1 MSNNFEVNIQE
12 AIIPELIE
20 VRVDENSAQT
30 AQDAAALAA
39 DILTQIQSA
48 ITGIDTRNTIIDDN
62 GFTKVDEVFTA
73 AAASVWD
80 ISGIEYTNPAEVII
94 NIPLAVSGMQRWDRI
109 VLNTSNTFQRI
120 AGVEASENP
129 AIDPVPDN
137 TLDYTFF
144 LVTDSEVGDAT
155 PPLVGGQFVKKI
167 FSNSYAYPA
176 SGSNAVIELRPDGSS
191 YYTLTNSSLVSLSG
205 FKKTLI
211 TGVFSAEEPYNNKEI
226 TIFNKTGVAFTINNL
241 EDSAGN
247 IPFFL
252 KGGVDLVFPPNENI
266 TFLYS
271 DSGINEKFRSW
282 VTSTNVDVENLF
294 KAKGDLYM
302 CQVTGSSFSNIGYPL
317 NPSTIGTPAYLTANL
332 SADYNTSPYSTWNL
346 RRSICANVAG
356 NTASFVWPWKNVSV
370 GLGFYVSAKVN
381 VNLSL
386 NGRFFFG
393 LTDSTSSIGNVN
405 PSSLTNILGFAID
418 SLDLNLQII
427 NNDSTG
433 IATKTDL
440 GSDFSINSTDD
451 NTYIIEIW
459 NKKNSNN
466 CSFRVLNLLNNVISS
481 EITITEDLPVVTD
494 GLAFQLW
501 LNNGIDSTF
510 LTLHFSN
517 HTLIRSS

>member
-1 MSNNFEVNIQE
+1 MSISGTNNPFSCSPVLVGNNN
-12 AIIPELIE
+12 AILELG
-20 VRVDENSAQT
+20 T
-30 AQDAAALAA
+30 
-39 DILTQIQSA
+39 
-48 ITGIDTRNTIIDDN
+48 ITRGVEIGVDDN
-62 GFTKVDEVFTA
+62 KFIFSIGFKWRINSLTYQNSIAYDLE
-73 AAASVWD
+73 
-80 ISGIEYTNPAEVII
+80 ILPATT
-94 NIPLAVSGMQRWDRI
+94 GFKRI
-109 VLNTSNTFQRI
+109 DVAILNTNNQIELMAGLESETIALQPTIPINSILLTTWNIDGDTIDNNT
-120 AGVEASENP
+120 
-129 AIDPVPDN
+129 DP
-137 TLDYTFF
+137 L
-144 LVTDSEVGDAT
+144 LGEVYI
-155 PPLVGGQFVKKI
+155 KKI

-176 SGSNAVIELRPDGSS
+176 TGTNAVLELRPDGSS

-211 TGVFSAEEPYNNKEI
+211 TGVSGSEEPYNNKEI

-241 EDSAGN
+241 EDSVGN

-252 KGGVDLVFPPNENI
+252 KEGVDLVFPTNENI

-271 DSGINEKFRSW
+271 DSGITEKFRSW
-282 VTSTNVDVENLF
+282 ASNVDIESLF

-332 SADYNTSPYSTWNL
+332 SADYDTSPYATWNL

-381 VNLSL
+381 VNLSP

-405 PSSLTNILGFAID
+405 PSTLTNVLGFSID
-418 SLDLNLQII
+418 SLDSNLQII

-433 IATKTDL
+433 TATKTDL
-440 GSDFSINSTDD
+440 GPDFLINSTDD
-451 NTYIIEIW
+451 NPYIIEVW

-466 CSFRVLNLLNNVISS
+466 CSFRVLNLLNNVTSS
-481 EITITEDLPVVTD
+481 IITKTEDLPAVTD

-501 LNNGIDSTF
+501 LNNGLDASF

-517 HTLIRSS
+517 HTLIRLS